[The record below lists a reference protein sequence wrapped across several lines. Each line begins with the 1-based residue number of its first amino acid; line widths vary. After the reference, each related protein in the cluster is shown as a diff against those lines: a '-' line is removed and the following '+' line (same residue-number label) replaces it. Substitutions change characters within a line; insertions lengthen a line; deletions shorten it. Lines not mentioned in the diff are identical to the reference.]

1 MKLFSR
7 RSLAAA
13 ILLLILTSACNLPAA
28 TGETPVGTILPAEGQ
43 ASPSPAVTG
52 VWSGL
57 DLTPTVS
64 IPVTGLEPVTLQCQ
78 FCVNDEPHAVL
89 ILGENTSF
97 NVAEPLARVTCLT
110 AQEVNGQRILLCR
123 GAQQTAFNL
132 NVCVDGTNCS
142 NFPLTLETCPISGQ
156 AGAGTAR
163 PTLTLA
169 APTSTIPVETAT
181 STRLPR
187 LTPVNTAIPSP
198 TTVIVPPAAATP
210 TFAAPLQPTM
220 APILPTQSSSNSLAD
235 PAGFMRW
242 YFNAVWA
249 QRNYQDL
256 WNNYLTPSFRTNV
269 GTGSFEDYEQWWNSV
284 ARVDIH
290 SVEVLQNDGTHAWVR
305 VNVTFTMQDGRVV
318 ANQQYDYDLL
328 FDAARQTWMFDYRA

>member
-1 MKLFSR
+1 MYLFSR
-7 RSLAAA
+7 RPLAAA
-13 ILLLILTSACNLPAA
+13 ILLLVFTSACNLPAA
-28 TGETPVGTILPAEGQ
+28 PAATPVGTILPADGQ

-52 VWSGL
+52 IWSGL
-57 DLTPTVS
+57 ELTPTVS
-64 IPVTGLEPVTLQCQ
+64 IPVTGLDPVTLDCQ

-89 ILGENTSF
+89 ILGENVSF

-110 AQEVNGQRILLCR
+110 AQVVNGRRILLCR

-142 NFPLTLETCPISGQ
+142 HFPLTLETCPISGQ
-156 AGAGTAR
+156 ASAGTGL
-163 PTLTLA
+163 PTLA

-181 STRLPR
+181 RTRVPR
-187 LTPVNTAIPSP
+187 VTPVNTA
-198 TTVIVPPAAATP
+198 VPAATP

-220 APILPTQSSSNSLAD
+220 APILPTQSASNSLAD

-249 QRNYQDL
+249 QRNYQEL

-269 GTGSFEDYEQWWNSV
+269 GTGSFEDYQQWWNSV

-290 SVEVLQNDGTHAWVR
+290 SVEVVQNDGTHAWVR

-328 FDAARQTWMFDYRA
+328 FDAARQTWMFDYRT

>member
-1 MKLFSR
+1 MNLFSR
-7 RSLAAA
+7 RPLAAA
-13 ILLLILTSACNLPAA
+13 ILLLVLTSACNLPAA
-28 TGETPVGTILPAEGQ
+28 PAATPVGTILPADGQ

-52 VWSGL
+52 IWSGL
-57 DLTPTVS
+57 ELTPTVS
-64 IPVTGLEPVTLQCQ
+64 IPVTGLDPVTLDCQ

-89 ILGENTSF
+89 ILGENVSF

-110 AQEVNGQRILLCR
+110 AQVVNGRRILLCR

-142 NFPLTLETCPISGQ
+142 HFPLTLETCPISGQ
-156 AGAGTAR
+156 ASAGTGL
-163 PTLTLA
+163 PTLA

-181 STRLPR
+181 RTRVPR
-187 LTPVNTAIPSP
+187 VTPVNTA
-198 TTVIVPPAAATP
+198 VPAATP

-220 APILPTQSSSNSLAD
+220 APILPTQSASNSLAD

-249 QRNYQDL
+249 QRNYQEL

-269 GTGSFEDYEQWWNSV
+269 GTGSFEDYQQWWNSV

-290 SVEVLQNDGTHAWVR
+290 SVEVVQNDGTHAWVR

-328 FDAARQTWMFDYRA
+328 FDAARQTWMFDYRT

>member
-1 MKLFSR
+1 MNLLSR
-7 RSLAAA
+7 RFLAAA
-13 ILLLILTSACNLPAA
+13 ILLLIFTSGCNLPAA
-28 TGETPVGTILPAEGQ
+28 TGETPVGTILPTEGQ
-43 ASPSPAVTG
+43 ATPSPAVTG
-52 VWSGL
+52 IWSGH
-57 DLTPTVS
+57 DLTPTLS
-64 IPVTGLEPVTLQCQ
+64 IPVTGVDPVTLQCQ

-89 ILGENTSF
+89 IVEENVSF

-110 AQEVNGQRILLCR
+110 AQVVNGRRIVLCR
-123 GAQQTAFNL
+123 GAQQTAFDL

-142 NFPLTLETCPISGQ
+142 LFPLTLETCPIPGL
-156 AGAGTAR
+156 AGGGTAF
-163 PTLTLA
+163 PTLA

-187 LTPVNTAIPSP
+187 L

-290 SVEVLQNDGTHAWVR
+290 SVDVVQNDGTHAWVR

-318 ANQQYDYDLL
+318 ANQEYDYDLL
-328 FDAARQTWMFDYRA
+328 FDAARQPWMLDYRT